1 MIKNEISIPQL
12 QDFDG
17 TLEELSRIINFFYYI
32 KKINKMIKNLKKLDT
47 VVQLWLNQLNIT
59 AISSNKMYKS

>member
-17 TLEELSRIINFFYYI
+17 TLEELSRIINF
-32 KKINKMIKNLKKLDT
+32 LKEDYGGDSRVWFNAGHNNVDVIIGTK
-47 VVQLWLNQLNIT
+47 
-59 AISSNKMYKS
+59 